1 MKFWKIEGYDSLT
14 KIYEKE
20 LKLGCF
26 SEKQIQ
32 AVLQSLVAKAGMDF
46 DEIVGAYAK
55 RGTKGANNLLGVHK
69 DRRHH
74 QFMCGI
80 NPYFTARVIEK
91 ESR

>member
-1 MKFWKIEGYDSLT
+1 MTFWKIEGYDSLT

-20 LKLGCF
+20 LTAGCC

-32 AVLQSLVAKAGMDF
+32 AVLQSLVAKAGLDF

-55 RGTKGANNLLGVHK
+55 RKTRIANDLLLVQRDGPYL
-69 DRRHH
+69 R
-74 QFMCGI
+74 FMCGD

-91 ESR
+91 

>member
-20 LKLGCF
+20 LKSGCF
-26 SEKQIQ
+26 SEKKIQ
-32 AVLQSLVAKAGMDF
+32 ALLQSLVAKAGLDF

-55 RGTKGANNLLGVHK
+55 RKTKIANDLLLVQRDGTSSRLV
-69 DRRHH
+69 
-74 QFMCGI
+74 CGD

-91 ESR
+91 

>member
-14 KIYEKE
+14 KIYERE
-20 LKLGCF
+20 LKSGCF

-32 AVLQSLVAKAGMDF
+32 AVLQSLVAKAGLDF

-55 RGTKGANNLLGVHK
+55 RNTRVANDLLLVQRDGPYS
-69 DRRHH
+69 R
-74 QFMCGI
+74 FMCGD

-91 ESR
+91 